1 MPLIIILAFS
11 AQTWDIISGLALAA
25 VVIMWFLARFWARST
40 AQSNND
46 EIDTPNIDRANRKAL
61 EKMVN
66 PQSAKEFEEE
76 KPVPDDLLKVV
87 ENKQLTPQNPDE
99 HSS

>member
-1 MPLIIILAFS
+1 MPSILILAFS
-11 AQTWDIISGLALAA
+11 PQTWDIITGLALAA

-40 AQSNND
+40 TNSNND

-61 EKMVN
+61 EKMVS
-66 PQSAKEFEEE
+66 PELPEVSDEEQ
-76 KPVPDDLLKVV
+76 PVPDDLLKVV
-87 ENKQLTPQNPDE
+87 ENKQSTSRNPDE